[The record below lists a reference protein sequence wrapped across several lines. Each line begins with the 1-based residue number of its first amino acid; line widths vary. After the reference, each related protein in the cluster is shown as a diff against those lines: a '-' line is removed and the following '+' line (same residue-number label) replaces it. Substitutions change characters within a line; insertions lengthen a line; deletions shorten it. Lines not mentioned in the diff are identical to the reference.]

1 MNHLLSNFFGFQL
14 VCTAITTSL
23 MSLTYYSN
31 LFDYKIGLWVMSCSL
46 FNATVSLQCS
56 RYTPIFHFIH
66 IYLHL
71 LKHWEAFYFYFI
83 SFYFMSRLFGLS
95 LKRVRDNK
103 IYLSKSSQM
112 LTSWLHPSGEWRDS
126 DSLAELWVEFSKLEM
141 ENESHGRIKCPFP
154 APRAIT
160 PDCV

>member
-1 MNHLLSNFFGFQL
+1 MSHHYPSVCCLSSNESSAFQLLWVTVWCWCCDLQL

-31 LFDYKIGLWVMSCSL
+31 LFGYKIGLWVMSCSL

-71 LKHWEAFYFYFI
+71 LKHWEAFYFI
-83 SFYFMSRLFGLS
+83 SFHFILC
-95 LKRVRDNK
+95 
-103 IYLSKSSQM
+103 
-112 LTSWLHPSGEWRDS
+112 P
-126 DSLAELWVEFSKLEM
+126 DSLVCHSREWEITRYIFPSPPKCWPPDFTPVENGGILTAWLSSE
-141 ENESHGRIKCPFP
+141 
-154 APRAIT
+154 
-160 PDCV
+160 